1 MASNLPSELDN
12 DSLASSPRSEYDNQ
26 PRVRFMCTFGGRIL
40 PRPPDNQLCYVGG
53 DNRMV
58 AVHRHTTFASLLSK
72 LAKLSGK
79 SNISVKYQLPNEDLD
94 ALISVST
101 DEDVENMMDEYDR
114 IAQNQNP
121 RASRLRLFLFTKNI
135 AGEEDN
141 DSRASSISSLL
152 DSSVNREQW
161 FLDALNLGSSAAA
174 TAAING
180 GSGRG
185 IERVRSEV
193 SSIVSEVPD
202 YLFGLDNFDETA
214 PPHEFRD
221 RDPRAKIR
229 REVSTLSDPGSP
241 RRDIP
246 SPYGS
251 TSSAPVMRSP
261 TPELQPVLTKPDSPE
276 PVSTPKADPQPEQV
290 IQQSNHPVNSQ
301 WQYAPGPQVQYQSP
315 VYYVPGSVQQS
326 THMVQQG
333 NHMIQPGNHMVQQGN
348 HMIQQGNHMVQPVQ
362 MPGQYLPQY
371 QQHVPMGY
379 HHQPQHHQIP
389 GPGPGPGQAYG
400 GTVRPVM
407 IAVEGVN
414 RTAYYGMKA
423 PGPVQMYQQHPGMVV
438 PGVEEQYRTEPDL
451 DPGRAS

>member
-1 MASNLPSELDN
+1 MASILSTELDN

-58 AVHRHTTFASLLSK
+58 AVQRHTTFSSLLNK
-72 LAKLSGK
+72 LAKLAGK

-114 IAQNQNP
+114 VTLNQNP
-121 RASRLRLFLFTKNI
+121 RSSRLRLFLFPKSI
-135 AGEEDN
+135 DGDEEDN

-174 TAAING
+174 TAPSNG
-180 GSGRG
+180 GRG
-185 IERVRSEV
+185 IDRVRSEV

-202 YLFGLDNFDETA
+202 YLFGLDHFDETA
-214 PPHEFRD
+214 ELRD

-251 TSSAPVMRSP
+251 TSSAPVMRSS
-261 TPELQPVLTKPDSPE
+261 TPELAPVQTKPGISE
-276 PVSTPKADPQPEQV
+276 PVTTPKAEPEQL
-290 IQQSNHPVNSQ
+290 IQHPANSQ
-301 WQYAPGPQVQYQSP
+301 WQYAPAPQVHYQP
-315 VYYVPGSVQQS
+315 QGYYVPGSVQPS
-326 THMVQQG
+326 NLMVQQG
-333 NHMIQPGNHMVQQGN
+333 NHMVQPGNHMVQPGNHMVQPGNHMVQQGN
-348 HMIQQGNHMVQPVQ
+348 QMVQQGNHMVQPGNLMVQ
-362 MPGQYLPQY
+362 PGQYIQQY
-371 QQHVPMGY
+371 HHVPMGY
-379 HHQPQHHQIP
+379 HQQPQTQQIP
-389 GPGPGPGQAYG
+389 GPGQVYG

-407 IAVEGVN
+407 MAVDGVN
-414 RTAYYGMKA
+414 RTGYY
-423 PGPVQMYQQHPGMVV
+423 
-438 PGVEEQYRTEPDL
+438 EEQYRTEPDS
-451 DPGRAS
+451 DPSRAL

>member
-1 MASNLPSELDN
+1 MASILPPELDN

-58 AVHRHTTFASLLSK
+58 AVHRHTTFSSLLSK

-121 RASRLRLFLFTKNI
+121 RSSRLRLFLFTKSI
-135 AGEEDN
+135 AGEDDN

-161 FLDALNLGSSAAA
+161 FLDALNLGSSASAA
-174 TAAING
+174 TAASN
-180 GSGRG
+180 GRG

-202 YLFGLDNFDETA
+202 YLFGLDNFDESA
-214 PPHEFRD
+214 PPHELRD

-241 RRDIP
+241 RRDVP

-251 TSSAPVMRSP
+251 TSSAPVMRSS
-261 TPELQPVLTKPDSPE
+261 TPELLPVQTKPESPE

-290 IQQSNHPVNSQ
+290 IQQSNHQPVYSQ
-301 WQYAPGPQVQYQSP
+301 WQFPAGPPQVHHQTP
-315 VYYVPGSVQQS
+315 VYYVPGSI
-326 THMVQQG
+326 HRGNPMVRPA
-333 NHMIQPGNHMVQQGN
+333 NHMLQPGDYM
-348 HMIQQGNHMVQPVQ
+348 VQ
-362 MPGQYLPQY
+362 MPGQMPGQY
-371 QQHVPMGY
+371 IQQYNQVPMGY
-379 HHQPQHHQIP
+379 HQQPQLHQN
-389 GPGPGPGQAYG
+389 PGPGQVYG

-407 IAVEGVN
+407 MPVDGVN
-414 RTAYYGMKA
+414 RMAYYGMKT
-423 PGPVQMYQQHPGMVV
+423 PGPVQMYQHHPGMVV
-438 PGVEEQYRTEPDL
+438 PGVDEQQYRAEPDS

>member
-1 MASNLPSELDN
+1 MASILPPELDN

-58 AVHRHTTFASLLSK
+58 AIHRHTTFASLLSK

-114 IAQNQNP
+114 IALNQNP
-121 RASRLRLFLFTKNI
+121 RSSRLRLFLFTKNL
-135 AGEEDN
+135 AGEEDDN

-161 FLDALNLGSSAAA
+161 FLDALNLGSSASA
-174 TAAING
+174 TAVSN
-180 GSGRG
+180 GRG

-202 YLFGLDNFDETA
+202 YLFGLDTFDESANMTN
-214 PPHEFRD
+214 HELRD

-241 RRDIP
+241 RRDVP

-251 TSSAPVMRSP
+251 TSSAPVMRSS
-261 TPELQPVLTKPDSPE
+261 TPEFQQTKPDNVE
-276 PVSTPKADPQPEQV
+276 PVSTPKTDPQPEHV
-290 IQQSNHPVNSQ
+290 IQQTQSLPVNSQ
-301 WQYAPGPQVQYQSP
+301 WQYAAAPGPQVHYQSP
-315 VYYVPGSVQQS
+315 VYYVPGSVQQGG
-326 THMVQQG
+326 HMVQQG
-333 NHMIQPGNHMVQQGN
+333 NHMVQPVQQGN
-348 HMIQQGNHMVQPVQ
+348 HMVQPVQQGNHMVQPVQ
-362 MPGQYLPQY
+362 MPGQYIPQY
-371 QQHVPMGY
+371 HHVPMGY
-379 HHQPQHHQIP
+379 HHQPQPHQIP
-389 GPGPGPGQAYG
+389 GQVYG

-407 IAVEGVN
+407 MAVDGVN
-414 RTAYYGMKA
+414 RAAYYGMKT
-423 PGPVQMYQQHPGMVV
+423 PGPVQMYQHHPGMVV
-438 PGVEEQYRTEPDL
+438 PGVEEQYRTEPDS

>member
-1 MASNLPSELDN
+1 MASILPPELDN
-12 DSLASSPRSEYDNQ
+12 DSLASSPRSEYDSQ

-114 IAQNQNP
+114 VAQNQNP
-121 RASRLRLFLFTKNI
+121 RASRLRLFLFTKNL

-174 TAAING
+174 TAASNG
-180 GSGRG
+180 GSGRVF
-185 IERVRSEV
+185 ERVRSEV

-214 PPHEFRD
+214 PPHELRD
-221 RDPRAKIR
+221 RDPRAKIQ

-241 RRDIP
+241 RRDVP

-251 TSSAPVMRSP
+251 TSSAPVMRTS
-261 TPELQPVLTKPDSPE
+261 TPELPPPVFTKPESPE
-276 PVSTPKADPQPEQV
+276 PVSTPKSDSQPEQV
-290 IQQSNHPVNSQ
+290 IQQSNLPLNSQ
-301 WQYAPGPQVQYQSP
+301 WQYVPGPGPQVHYQGHTIHQSP
-315 VYYVPGSVQQS
+315 VYYVPGSVPGNN
-326 THMVQQG
+326 MV
-333 NHMIQPGNHMVQQGN
+333 QPGNHMVQP
-348 HMIQQGNHMVQPVQ
+348 GNHMVQPVQ
-362 MPGQYLPQY
+362 MQGQYLQQY
-371 QQHVPMGY
+371 HHVPMGY
-379 HHQPQHHQIP
+379 HQPQTHQMA
-389 GPGPGPGQAYG
+389 GPGQVYG
-400 GTVRPVM
+400 GAVRPVM
-407 IAVEGVN
+407 MAVDGMN
-414 RTAYYGMKA
+414 RTGYYGMKT
-423 PGPVQMYQQHPGMVV
+423 PGPVQMYHQHPGMVV
-438 PGVEEQYRTEPDL
+438 PGVEEQQQYRTETDS

>member
-1 MASNLPSELDN
+1 MASILPPELDN
-12 DSLASSPRSEYDNQ
+12 DSLASSPRSEYDKQ

-114 IAQNQNP
+114 IALNQNP

-161 FLDALNLGSSAAA
+161 FLDALNLGSSASA
-174 TAAING
+174 TAASNG
-180 GSGRG
+180 GSGRVF
-185 IERVRSEV
+185 ERVRSEV

-214 PPHEFRD
+214 PPHELRD
-221 RDPRAKIR
+221 RDPRAKIQ
-229 REVSTLSDPGSP
+229 REISTLSDPGSP
-241 RRDIP
+241 RRDVP

-251 TSSAPVMRSP
+251 TSSAPVMRSFA
-261 TPELQPVLTKPDSPE
+261 PEHQQPVLTKPESPE
-276 PVSTPKADPQPEQV
+276 LVSTPKADPQPEQV
-290 IQQSNHPVNSQ
+290 ILQSNHPVNSQ
-301 WQYAPGPQVQYQSP
+301 WQYPPGPQVHYQGHTVHQSP
-315 VYYVPGSVQQS
+315 IYYVPGSVQP
-326 THMVQQG
+326 G
-333 NHMIQPGNHMVQQGN
+333 NPMIQPGNHMVQ
-348 HMIQQGNHMVQPVQ
+348 PVQ
-362 MPGQYLPQY
+362 MQGQYLQQY
-371 QQHVPMGY
+371 HHVPIGY
-379 HHQPQHHQIP
+379 HQPQPHQMA
-389 GPGPGPGQAYG
+389 GPGQVYG

-407 IAVEGVN
+407 MAVDGVN
-414 RTAYYGMKA
+414 RTGYYGMKT
-423 PGPVQMYQQHPGMVV
+423 PGPVQMYQHHPGMVV
-438 PGVEEQYRTEPDL
+438 PGVEEQQQYRTESDS

>member
-1 MASNLPSELDN
+1 M
-12 DSLASSPRSEYDNQ
+12 
-26 PRVRFMCTFGGRIL
+26 
-40 PRPPDNQLCYVGG
+40 
-53 DNRMV
+53 
-58 AVHRHTTFASLLSK
+58 
-72 LAKLSGK
+72 
-79 SNISVKYQLPNEDLD
+79 KYQLPNEDLD

-121 RASRLRLFLFTKNI
+121 RSSRLRLFLFTKNI
-135 AGEEDN
+135 AGEEEDN

-161 FLDALNLGSSAAA
+161 FLDALNLGSSASA
-174 TAAING
+174 TAVSN
-180 GSGRG
+180 GRG

-214 PPHEFRD
+214 PPHELRD

-241 RRDIP
+241 RRDVP

-251 TSSAPVMRSP
+251 TSSAPVMRSS
-261 TPELQPVLTKPDSPE
+261 TPELQPPVQIKPESLE
-276 PVSTPKADPQPEQV
+276 PVSTPKSDPKPEQV
-290 IQQSNHPVNSQ
+290 IQQGNHHPVNSQ
-301 WQYAPGPQVQYQSP
+301 WQYAPGPQVHYQSP
-315 VYYVPGSVQQS
+315 VYYVPGSVQQ
-326 THMVQQG
+326 
-333 NHMIQPGNHMVQQGN
+333 GNHMV
-348 HMIQQGNHMVQPVQ
+348 QQGNHMVQPVQ

-371 QQHVPMGY
+371 HHVPMGY
-379 HHQPQHHQIP
+379 HHQPQPHQIP
-389 GPGPGPGQAYG
+389 GPVPVPGQVYG

-407 IAVEGVN
+407 MAVDGVN
-414 RTAYYGMKA
+414 RTAYYGMKT
-423 PGPVQMYQQHPGMVV
+423 PGPVHMYHHHPGMVV
-438 PGVEEQYRTEPDL
+438 PGVEEQYRTEPDS

>member
-1 MASNLPSELDN
+1 MASTLQPEMDN
-12 DSLASSPRSEYDNQ
+12 ESMASSPRSEYDNQ

-40 PRPPDNQLCYVGG
+40 PRPPDNQLSYVGG
-53 DNRMV
+53 DNRMI
-58 AVHRHTTFASLLSK
+58 AVHRNTSFASLLNK

-121 RASRLRLFLFTKNI
+121 RSSRLRLFLFTNNM
-135 AGEEDN
+135 AGEDDN

-161 FLDALNLGSSAAA
+161 FLDALNLGSSAV
-174 TAAING
+174 TNG
-180 GSGRG
+180 GSGKG
-185 IERVRSEV
+185 FERVRSEV

-202 YLFGLDNFDETA
+202 YLFGLDTFDESA
-214 PPHEFRD
+214 PPHELRD

-241 RRDIP
+241 RRDVP

-251 TSSAPVMRSP
+251 TSSAPVMRSS
-261 TPELQPVLTKPDSPE
+261 TPELQPVQTKPDSPE
-276 PVSTPKADPQPEQV
+276 PVSTPKSDPQPEQV
-290 IQQSNHPVNSQ
+290 IQQSNLPVNSR
-301 WQYAPGPQVQYQSP
+301 WQYAPAPGPQVHYQQP
-315 VYYVPGSVQQS
+315 VYYVPNSV
-326 THMVQQG
+326 
-333 NHMIQPGNHMVQQGN
+333 QPGNHM
-348 HMIQQGNHMVQPVQ
+348 VQ

-371 QQHVPMGY
+371 HHVPMGY
-379 HHQPQHHQIP
+379 HHQPQTHQIP
-389 GPGPGPGQAYG
+389 GPGQVYS

-407 IAVEGVN
+407 MAVDGVN
-414 RTAYYGMKA
+414 RTAYYDMKT
-423 PGPVQMYQQHPGMVV
+423 PGPVQMYHHHPGMVV
-438 PGVEEQYRTEPDL
+438 PGVEGQYRTESDS
-451 DPGRAS
+451 DPGQAS

>member
-1 MASNLPSELDN
+1 MASSILPPELDN
-12 DSLASSPRSEYDNQ
+12 DSLASSPRSEYDSQ

-101 DEDVENMMDEYDR
+101 DEDVDNMMDEYDR
-114 IAQNQNP
+114 VALNQNP
-121 RASRLRLFLFTKNI
+121 RASRLRLFLFTNNV

-174 TAAING
+174 TAGSNG
-180 GSGRG
+180 GSGRVF
-185 IERVRSEV
+185 ERVRSEV

-214 PPHEFRD
+214 PPHELRD

-241 RRDIP
+241 RRDVP

-251 TSSAPVMRSP
+251 TSSAPVMRSS
-261 TPELQPVLTKPDSPE
+261 TPELPPPGLTKPESPE
-276 PVSTPKADPQPEQV
+276 QVSTPKSDPQPEQV
-290 IQQSNHPVNSQ
+290 IQQTSLPVNSQ
-301 WQYAPGPQVQYQSP
+301 WQYAPGPQVHYQGHPVHQTP
-315 VYYVPGSVQQS
+315 VYYVPNSVQPGN
-326 THMVQQG
+326 HMVQPG
-333 NHMIQPGNHMVQQGN
+333 NHMVQPGNHMVQQGN
-348 HMIQQGNHMVQPVQ
+348 HMVQPVP
-362 MPGQYLPQY
+362 MPAQYLQQY
-371 QQHVPMGY
+371 HQVPMGY
-379 HHQPQHHQIP
+379 HQPQPHQMT
-389 GPGPGPGQAYG
+389 GPGQVYG
-400 GTVRPVM
+400 GTVRPM
-407 IAVEGVN
+407 MMAVDGVN
-414 RTAYYGMKA
+414 RTGYYGMKQ
-423 PGPVQMYQQHPGMVV
+423 PGPVQMYHHHPGMVV
-438 PGVEEQYRTEPDL
+438 PGAEEQQQYRTETDS
-451 DPGRAS
+451 DPGRASS

>member
-1 MASNLPSELDN
+1 MASILPPELDN
-12 DSLASSPRSEYDNQ
+12 DSMASSPRSEYDNQ

-121 RASRLRLFLFTKNI
+121 RSSRLRLFLFTKNI
-135 AGEEDN
+135 AGEDDN

-174 TAAING
+174 AASNG

-185 IERVRSEV
+185 IDRVRSEV

-214 PPHEFRD
+214 PPHELRD

-261 TPELQPVLTKPDSPE
+261 TPELPPVQIKPESPE

-290 IQQSNHPVNSQ
+290 IQQTNHPVNSQ
-301 WQYAPGPQVQYQSP
+301 WQYSPGPQVHYQSP
-315 VYYVPGSVQQS
+315 VYYVPGSVQ
-326 THMVQQG
+326 
-333 NHMIQPGNHMVQQGN
+333 PGNHMVQQGN
-348 HMIQQGNHMVQPVQ
+348 HMVQQGNHMVQPVQ
-362 MPGQYLPQY
+362 MPGQYIPQY
-371 QQHVPMGY
+371 HHVPMGY

-389 GPGPGPGQAYG
+389 GPVPGQVYG
-400 GTVRPVM
+400 GAVRPVM
-407 IAVEGVN
+407 MAVDGVN
-414 RTAYYGMKA
+414 RTAYYGMKT
-423 PGPVQMYQQHPGMVV
+423 PGQVQMYHQHPGMVV
-438 PGVEEQYRTEPDL
+438 PGVEEQYRPEPDS